1 MPYNSLVSRTDAAA
15 LIPED
20 VADGIIQNA
29 VTQSAALSLFRRM
42 TMARNQQRMPVLS
55 ALPIAYFVSG
65 DTGLKQTT
73 EQAWANKYLNVEE
86 IAAIVPIPD
95 AVLDDTDFDIWGEI
109 RPRIE
114 EAIGR
119 TLDAAVFFGT
129 NKPTSWPTD
138 IVAAAVAAGNVYARG
153 TSAAAIGGLAEDI
166 NQTMGLVEADGF
178 DVNGFVADRRY
189 RARLRSVR
197 DTTGQAIANVA
208 VDELFGVPLQ
218 TVAPGLWPS
227 GLSAAELIAG
237 DWTQGVLAVRQDITY
252 KFLTEAVIQD
262 STGAI
267 VYNLAQQDMTA
278 MRVVFR
284 CAWQVAN
291 PLTYEQQTEANRY
304 PFAVLRSPAA

>member
-20 VADGIIQNA
+20 VAAGIIQNA
-29 VTQSAALSLFRRM
+29 VAQSAAMSLFRRT

-65 DTGLKQTT
+65 DTGLKQTS

-109 RPRIE
+109 QPRIE
-114 EAIGR
+114 EAVGR
-119 TLDAAVFFGT
+119 TLDAAVFFGI

-138 IVAAAVAAGNVYARG
+138 IVAAAIAAGNTYNRG
-153 TSAAAIGGLAEDI
+153 TNNAAAGGLAEDV
-166 NQTMGLVEADGF
+166 NQVMGLVEADGF

-189 RARLRSVR
+189 RSRLRGAR
-197 DTTGQAIANVA
+197 DTTGQQITDVG
-208 VDELFGVPLQ
+208 VTELFGVPMRY
-218 TVAPGLWPS
+218 VAPGLWPS
-227 GLSAAELIAG
+227 GSGAAELIAG
-237 DWTQGVLAVRQDITY
+237 DWSQGILGVRQDITY

-291 PLTYEQQTEANRY
+291 PLTYEQATEANRY
-304 PFAVLRSPAA
+304 PFGVLRAP